1 MHPYCLKIISPKSS
15 KTKLT
20 SLLYPSLIKPT
31 VCQQWQ
37 IFIQAS
43 EGTRHGRVSKE
54 TDTMATW
61 MSLASL
67 SGAHLWML
75 SVGQRNGPRTTFT
88 NEPQW
93 VCDTV
98 IFKLDSI
105 SPCPPLLGFGPH
117 MTFISICRNCET
129 FSTMDCDRIH
139 KLSFTVALG
148 GGGGRGSAYHLLI
161 MTVPGTS
168 IIGCL
173 SAIANSPMRTMVSTL

>member
-1 MHPYCLKIISPKSS
+1 MADFYPGLWRNASWARLKGDGHNGDLNVTGISERGSFVNVVRGPEKW
-15 KTKLT
+15 
-20 SLLYPSLIKPT
+20 PT
-31 VCQQWQ
+31 DN
-37 IFIQAS
+37 I
-43 EGTRHGRVSKE
+43 H
-54 TDTMATW
+54 
-61 MSLASL
+61 
-67 SGAHLWML
+67 
-75 SVGQRNGPRTTFT
+75 

>member
-20 SLLYPSLIKPT
+20 SLLYPSLIKTT

-75 SVGQRNGPRTTFT
+75 SVGQRNGPRTTFAMSH
-88 NEPQW
+88 NEFVTPSFLNW
-93 VCDTV
+93 IPFLPAHPCSD
-98 IFKLDSI
+98 LDLTW
-105 SPCPPLLGFGPH
+105 LLLAFAGTARGGERQCLP
-117 MTFISICRNCET
+117 SVDY
-129 FSTMDCDRIH
+129 DCTR
-139 KLSFTVALG
+139 
-148 GGGGRGSAYHLLI
+148 HLHYRL
-161 MTVPGTS
+161 PF
-168 IIGCL
+168 CHC
-173 SAIANSPMRTMVSTL
+173 